1 MKNLLSVILIALL
14 TSCFAGH
21 SPLSPSLGTVVDS
34 FVAKHPSY
42 DVIDIRVSQLAGHD
56 LLFIIGNA
64 TYDPNMIDG
73 YIIYKDR
80 LLTYYQTD
88 SLDRSSLIDTECML
102 KYKDSIGN
110 YKNVFLVDVIC
121 EPVSESYEIKDK
133 NKLLLIKDTKELK
146 YNRKRTSESNVIKNK
161 ELNEFI
167 NSYIYNSINVL
178 YELRFCVKDNKQYAL
193 FRSMNVYDRDRYDG
207 YFYRNGCLI
216 VLYGVEKAKNVLDN
230 TWIKKGKYGIPNTRN
245 IHMNEKLWTFPY
257 PKAFEILPNGHLRE
271 LSREEAFINV
281 L

>member
-14 TSCFAGH
+14 TSCFAEH
-21 SPLSPSLGTVVDS
+21 SPLSPFLGTVVDS
-34 FVAKHPSY
+34 FIAKHPSY

-64 TYDPNMIDG
+64 AYDPDMIDG

-110 YKNVFLVDVIC
+110 YKNGVLIDIIC

-133 NKLLLIKDTKELK
+133 NNLQLIKDTKELK

-193 FRSMNVYDRDRYDG
+193 FRSMNVYDSDRYDG

-216 VLYGVEKAKNVLDN
+216 VLYGADKAKNVLDN

-271 LSREEAFINV
+271 LSHEEAFINV

>member
-14 TSCFAGH
+14 TSCFAEH
-21 SPLSPSLGTVVDS
+21 SPFSRSLETIVDS

-64 TYDPNMIDG
+64 AYNPDMIDG

-88 SLDRSSLIDTECML
+88 SLDRSSLIDTEYML

-110 YKNVFLVDVIC
+110 YKNVFLIDIIC

-146 YNRKRTSESNVIKNK
+146 YNRKRTSENNVVKNK
-161 ELNEFI
+161 ELNDFI
-167 NSYIYNSINVL
+167 NSYIYYNINVL
-178 YELRFCVKDNKQYAL
+178 YELRFCVKNNKQYAL
-193 FRSMNVYDRDRYDG
+193 FRSMNVYDSDRYDG

-216 VLYGVEKAKNVLDN
+216 VLYGADKAKNVLDN

>member
-110 YKNVFLVDVIC
+110 YKNDFLVDVIC

-146 YNRKRTSESNVIKNK
+146 YNRKRTSENNVVKNK
-161 ELNEFI
+161 ELNDFI
-167 NSYIYNSINVL
+167 NSYIYYNINVL
-178 YELRFCVKDNKQYAL
+178 YELRFCVKNNKQYAL
-193 FRSMNVYDRDRYDG
+193 FRSMNVYDSDRYDG

-216 VLYGVEKAKNVLDN
+216 VLYGADKAKNVLDN

>member
-1 MKNLLSVILIALL
+1 MKYLLSVILIALL
-14 TSCFAGH
+14 TSCFAEH
-21 SPLSPSLGTVVDS
+21 SPLSPSLETIVDS

-64 TYDPNMIDG
+64 AYDPDMIDG

-110 YKNVFLVDVIC
+110 YKNVFLIDIIC
-121 EPVSESYEIKDK
+121 EPVSESYEIKEK

-146 YNRKRTSESNVIKNK
+146 YNRKRTSENNVVKNK
-161 ELNEFI
+161 ELNDFI
-167 NSYIYNSINVL
+167 NSYIYYNINVL
-178 YELRFCVKDNKQYAL
+178 YELRFCVKNNKQYAL
-193 FRSMNVYDRDRYDG
+193 FRSMNVYDSDRYDG

-216 VLYGVEKAKNVLDN
+216 VLYGADKAKNILDN

>member
-14 TSCFAGH
+14 TSCFAEH
-21 SPLSPSLGTVVDS
+21 SPLSPFLGTVVDS
-34 FVAKHPSY
+34 FIAKHPSY

-64 TYDPNMIDG
+64 AYDPDMIDG

-110 YKNVFLVDVIC
+110 YKNEVLIDIIC

-133 NKLLLIKDTKELK
+133 NNLQLIKDTKELK
-146 YNRKRTSESNVIKNK
+146 YNRKRTSESNVVKNK
-161 ELNEFI
+161 ELNDFI
-167 NSYIYNSINVL
+167 NSYIYYNINVL

-193 FRSMNVYDRDRYDG
+193 FRSMNVYDSDRYDG

-216 VLYGVEKAKNVLDN
+216 VLYGADKAKNVLDN
-230 TWIKKGKYGIPNTRN
+230 TWIKKENMESQIR
-245 IHMNEKLWTFPY
+245 
-257 PKAFEILPNGHLRE
+257 EI
-271 LSREEAFINV
+271 SI
-281 L
+281 

>member
-146 YNRKRTSESNVIKNK
+146 YNRKRTSENNVVKNK
-161 ELNEFI
+161 ELNDFI
-167 NSYIYNSINVL
+167 NSYIYYNINVL
-178 YELRFCVKDNKQYAL
+178 YELRFCVKNNKQYAL
-193 FRSMNVYDRDRYDG
+193 FRSMNVYDSDRYDG

-216 VLYGVEKAKNVLDN
+216 VLYGADKAKNVLDN
-230 TWIKKGKYGIPNTRN
+230 TWIKKGKYGIPNTRD

-257 PKAFEILPNGHLRE
+257 PKTFEILPNGHLRE